1 MSDQTL
7 RAAIK
12 ARLTALGDAL
22 GRIHDYERW
31 TSNPAVFLGLFQD
44 PASKKI
50 FGWEIVRTGFK
61 VRKVTMS
68 KWKMIHRYTLRG
80 YYGLRDEAGT
90 EKTVNGL
97 ADLIALDFTRTP
109 LAGTQGE
116 TLPEAEIETRMFGDR
131 LCHVVE
137 IRLPEVAEI
146 VAPVEEEGDELLK
159 IGLHYYLQDPEDDE
173 VVDAEDEITLT

>member
-1 MSDQTL
+1 MSDQTM

-12 ARLTALGDAL
+12 ARLTALGAAL

-31 TSNPAVFLGLFQD
+31 ANNPNQFLGLFQD
-44 PASKKI
+44 ATSKKV

-68 KWKMIHRYTLRG
+68 KWKLIHNYTMRG
-80 YYGLRDEAGT
+80 YYGLEDAAGT
-90 EKTVNGL
+90 EKTVNAL

-116 TLPEAEIETRMFGDR
+116 TLPEAEIETRMFGAV

-146 VAPVEEEGDELLK
+146 VAQVEEQGDDLLTV
-159 IGLHYYLQDPEDDE
+159 GFNYYLQDPVDDG
-173 VVDAEDEITLT
+173 VADASDELTLS

>member
-1 MSDQTL
+1 MSDQAM

-12 ARLTALGDAL
+12 ARLTALGSGL
-22 GRIHDYERW
+22 GKIHDYERW
-31 TSNPAVFLGLFQD
+31 ANNPAVFLGLFQD
-44 PASKKI
+44 EASKKV

-61 VRKVTMS
+61 VRKVAMR
-68 KWKMIHRYTLRG
+68 KWKLIHHYTIRG
-80 YYGLRDEAGT
+80 YYGLEDAAGT
-90 EKTVNGL
+90 EKTVNAL

-116 TLPEAEIETRMFGDR
+116 TLPEAEIETRMFGAI

-146 VAPVEEEGDELLK
+146 VAQVEEEGDDLLT
-159 IGLHYYLQDPEDDE
+159 IGLQYYLQDPEDDD
-173 VVDAEDEITLT
+173 VSDASDEITLS

>member
-1 MSDQTL
+1 MSDQTM

-12 ARLTALGDAL
+12 ARLTALGAAI
-22 GRIHDYERW
+22 GRVHDYERW
-31 TSNPAVFLGLFQD
+31 ANNPNQFLSLFQD
-44 PASKKI
+44 AASKKV

-68 KWKMIHRYTLRG
+68 KWKLIHRYTMRG
-80 YYGLRDEAGT
+80 YYGLEDAAGT

-116 TLPEAEIETRMFGDR
+116 TLPEAEIETRMFGAV

-146 VAPVEEEGDELLK
+146 VAPVAEEGDELLR
-159 IGLHYYLQDPEDDE
+159 IGLHYYLQDPADDG
-173 VVDAEDEITLT
+173 VADASDELTLT

>member
-1 MSDQTL
+1 MSDQTM

-12 ARLTALGDAL
+12 ARLTALGASL
-22 GRIHDYERW
+22 GRVHDYERW
-31 TSNPAVFLGLFQD
+31 ANNPAAFLGLFQD
-44 PASKKI
+44 ATSKKV

-61 VRKVTMS
+61 VRKVTMR

-80 YYGLRDEAGT
+80 YYGLEDAAGT
-90 EKTVNGL
+90 EKTVNSL

-116 TLPEAEIETRMFGDR
+116 TLPEAEIETRMFGAI

-146 VAPVEEEGDELLK
+146 VAPVEEEGDELLA
-159 IGLHYYLQDPEDDE
+159 IGLNYYLQDPVDDGE
-173 VVDAEDEITLT
+173 IDASEELTL